1 MSEYFNV
8 IIKRFEKF
16 ILGYSFQKFAMGKQE
31 MVYLIEDSI
40 IEYISVRK
48 ENCGNIVIEEIFNEG
63 LYNLELKKFINQPE
77 GAIVHYFPYR
87 GGLGISTPFVKSEFE
102 KVNQRLP
109 ELKIKERYDLWPGF
123 SVPHLV
129 FELQDEGK
137 VDFAICQT
145 NAKQTLNKV
154 ISIGSE
160 LLIACVTAPDFG
172 TKKYV
177 DCGLKYSFQIDC
189 NMRDI
194 MMHRLQVD
202 TSSWRK
208 KNLGGGKLGL
218 EEKGMKYCWIN
229 AHIKNSEERF
239 NGKIIEDI
247 KNGIYEDVDWYEYI
261 IPENKWKSEQLV
273 LEIVKQLYPKE
284 TVWYQYRPDFLK
296 TDKGQLS
303 YDIFI
308 GKMRVAIEYQ
318 GKQHFEPVEIFG
330 GIDSFER
337 QKERDA
343 LKYRLSR
350 ENGIKLIYI
359 NYWEDITPALIKKRI
374 EESSY

>member
-1 MSEYFNV
+1 MSKYFNV

-16 ILGYSFQKFAMGKQE
+16 ILGYSFQKFAIGNQE

-48 ENCGNIVIEEIFNEG
+48 ENGGHIVIEEIFNEG
-63 LYNLELKKFINQPE
+63 LYNLELKKFTNQPE
-77 GAIVHYFPYR
+77 GTIVHYFPYR

-102 KVNQRLP
+102 RVNQRLP

-137 VDFAICQT
+137 VGFAICQT

-177 DCGLKYSFQIDC
+177 DCGLKYSFQIDY

-229 AHIKNSEERF
+229 AHIKDSEERF

-247 KNGIYEDVDWYEYI
+247 KNGIYKDVDWYEYI

-343 LKYRLSR
+343 LKYKLSR

-359 NYWEDITPALIKKRI
+359 NYWEDITPALIKERI

>member
-16 ILGYSFQKFAMGKQE
+16 ILGYSFQKFAIGNQE

-48 ENCGNIVIEEIFNEG
+48 ENCGHIVIEEIFNEG

-137 VDFAICQT
+137 VGFAICQT

-343 LKYRLSR
+343 LKYKLSR

-359 NYWEDITPALIKKRI
+359 NYWEDITPALIKERI